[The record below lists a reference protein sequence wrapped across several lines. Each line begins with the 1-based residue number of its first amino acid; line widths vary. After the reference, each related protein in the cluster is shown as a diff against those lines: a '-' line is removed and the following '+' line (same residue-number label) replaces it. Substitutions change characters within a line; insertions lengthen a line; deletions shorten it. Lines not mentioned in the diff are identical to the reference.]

1 MSLFPKPYADLVA
14 RLRVASGFVL
24 VLAFAWFS
32 LPDLQSLAVGLPVSL
47 AGLLLRAWAT
57 GHLEKN
63 IRLAESG
70 PYAYVRNPLY
80 LGTLLVAAG
89 LVIASR
95 RWLLAGSF
103 AAVFVLIYLP
113 VIELEEQHLS
123 QLFSNFAAYSKR
135 VPSLWPALRPLKS
148 DAPFPMVPVYAKPGI
163 SGAAGLCG
171 RRSVPGCQSILL
183 ANYSLNSSASPYSLY
198 SEVIMCGIV
207 GYIGNRKAVPIILD
221 GLRRLEYR
229 GYDSAGIAVLNGDNQ
244 LAIRRASGKLR
255 NLEDAIR
262 VNPHRWPVWNRPYP
276 LGHAWASHRRER
288 ASPSRL

>member
-1 MSLFPKPYADLVA
+1 MSVFPKPYADLVA

-32 LPDLQSLAVGLPVSL
+32 APDFRSLAGGLPVSL

-95 RWLLAGSF
+95 RWLLAALF

-123 QLFSNFAAYSKR
+123 KLFSNFAAYSKR
-135 VPSLWPALRPLKS
+135 VPSLAPTLWPVKS
-148 DAPFPMVPVYAKPGI
+148 DVRF
-163 SGAAGLCG
+163 
-171 RRSVPGCQSILL
+171 RW
-183 ANYSLNSSASPYSLY
+183 SLY
-198 SEVIMCGIV
+198 MR
-207 GYIGNRKAVPIILD
+207 NQ
-221 GLRRLEYR
+221 EYQALL
-229 GYDSAGIAVLNGDNQ
+229 GFLAGEALLTAKVFL
-244 LAIRRASGKLR
+244 
-255 NLEDAIR
+255 
-262 VNPHRWPVWNRPYP
+262 H
-276 LGHAWASHRRER
+276 
-288 ASPSRL
+288 